1 MKYFFC
7 LLLCEDVIYNIIV
20 CNLFSI
26 CFLQHTHSDFEERIY
41 SMKNILLRMAAFL
54 IICALMLGSL
64 CGCSK
69 EEIDLR
75 PALKIW
81 VYTDEYKESIERS
94 FCADM
99 PSLLWRAEISVVPV
113 SELSERLEAAQEDG
127 TMPDIFMLSPDNL
140 SYYTDSKLTADL
152 SSLGFE
158 PNDSLYYSYTTQM
171 STDSQGTLKAL
182 CWQPDPGLFFYRR
195 TLAKAYLGTDEPAEI
210 QKMVGSWD
218 SFIETARTLRDKSQG
233 KTRMLAGA
241 GELTMP
247 YLFSD
252 EEGWIDGSGKFAMSS
267 RAESLMD
274 YAALMH
280 SEGLIY
286 EAEQWS
292 PAWIAGME
300 DPQSVF
306 GYFSSGIG
314 MEAILRKACG
324 GTIDGEGSFGDWAAV
339 TGPSGY
345 NWGGCWFAVS
355 ESSNHKRY
363 ASVFLEYIFSE
374 TEAMKKNC
382 LVSGSFSP
390 SRTVVEQIKYDPQF
404 SDSFLSG
411 QNYYVQMA
419 AAANGTVCGKQT
431 RYDAVIDGL
440 FTVCAE
446 SYAYGR
452 KTRNQA
458 IDDLYSAVQANYP
471 ELF

>member
-1 MKYFFC
+1 MKKVTVQRF
-7 LLLCEDVIYNIIV
+7 
-20 CNLFSI
+20 
-26 CFLQHTHSDFEERIY
+26 
-41 SMKNILLRMAAFL
+41 AAFF
-54 IICALMLGSL
+54 IICAVLLGTL
-64 CGCSK
+64 CGCGSG

-75 PALKIW
+75 PVLKIW
-81 VYTDEYKESIERS
+81 VYTDEHKQNIERS
-94 FCADM
+94 FVADM
-99 PSLLWRAEISVVPV
+99 SSLLWRAEISVVPV
-113 SELSERLEAAQEDG
+113 SELDERLAAAEQEG
-127 TMPDIFMLSPDNL
+127 NMPDVFMLSPDNL
-140 SYYTDSKLTADL
+140 SYYINSSQTADL

-158 PNDSLYYSYTTQM
+158 PSDTLYYPYTTQM
-171 STDSQGTLKAL
+171 STDSEGALKAI

-195 TLAKAYLGTDEPAEI
+195 SLAKAYLGTDEPAEI
-210 QKMVGSWD
+210 QKMVENWD
-218 SFIETARTLRDKSQG
+218 SFTETARTLRDKSEG

-241 GELTMP
+241 GELMMP

-252 EEGWIDGSGKFAMSS
+252 EEGWIDGGGKFNMSS
-267 RAESLMD
+267 RANELMD
-274 YAALMH
+274 YAALLH
-280 SEGLIY
+280 SEQLIY

-292 PAWIAGME
+292 PAWIAGIE
-300 DPQSVF
+300 DSQSVF

-339 TGPSGY
+339 AGPSGY

-355 ESSNHKRY
+355 ENSNHKRS

-419 AAANGTVCGKQT
+419 SAANGIVCGKAT
-431 RYDAVIDGL
+431 RYDAVIDEL
-440 FTVCAE
+440 FTVCTEA
-446 SYAYGR
+446 YAYGH

-458 IDDLYSAVQANYP
+458 VDDFYSAVQANYA

>member
-1 MKYFFC
+1 MK
-7 LLLCEDVIYNIIV
+7 
-20 CNLFSI
+20 
-26 CFLQHTHSDFEERIY
+26 
-41 SMKNILLRMAAFL
+41 KNILLRFAAFL
-54 IICALMLGSL
+54 IICTLMLGSL
-64 CGCSK
+64 CGCGK
-69 EEIDLR
+69 DDTDLR
-75 PALKIW
+75 PTLKIW
-81 VYTDEYKESIERS
+81 VYTDEYKEIIERS

-99 PSLLWRAEISVVPV
+99 SSLLWRAEISVVPV
-113 SELSERLEAAQEDG
+113 SELAERLAAAEQEG
-127 TMPDIFMLSPDNL
+127 SMPDIFMLSPDNL
-140 SYYTDSKLTADL
+140 SYYIDSPLTADL
-152 SSLGFE
+152 SALGFE
-158 PNDSLYYSYTTQM
+158 PNDSLYYAYTTQM
-171 STDSQGTLKAL
+171 STDSSGTLKVL
-182 CWQPDPGLFFYRR
+182 CMEPDPGLFFYRR
-195 TLAKAYLGTDEPAEI
+195 SLAKAYLGTDEPAEI
-210 QKMVGSWD
+210 QKKIGSWD
-218 SFIETARTLRDKSQG
+218 AFLETARTLRDNSQG

-241 GELTMP
+241 GELIKP

-252 EEGWIDGSGKFAMSS
+252 EEGWLDAGGKFALSS
-267 RAESLMD
+267 RAKELMD
-274 YAALMH
+274 YASLMH

-292 PAWIAGME
+292 PAWIAGIE

-324 GTIDGEGSFGDWAAV
+324 GTISGEGSFGDWAAV
-339 TGPSGY
+339 AGPSGY

-363 ASVFLEYIFSE
+363 ASVFLEYFFSE
-374 TEAMKKNC
+374 TEAMKKNS

-419 AAANGTVCGKQT
+419 AAANNTVCGKQT
-431 RYDAVIDGL
+431 RYDAAADEL

-446 SYAYGR
+446 SFAYGY

-458 IDDLYSAVQANYP
+458 IDDLYSAMQANYP